1 MKKLLYINACVR
13 KESRTDFLSRKVLE
27 KALNQANDAGHE
39 VTIKELYIGNMDLQP
54 LTKERLEKRTELGN
68 CGDFSDPM
76 FDLAKEFA
84 QADEIVVGAPY
95 WDLSFPASLKVY
107 IENICVTGI
116 TFKYTEEGY
125 PVGLCKGKKLTYVTT
140 AGGNIGQFNF
150 GYDYVKTIAQ
160 GMFGIGEVEFVK
172 AEGLDIF
179 GADVEG
185 ILEEAVKTCI

>member
-13 KESRTDFLSRKVLE
+13 EESRTDFLSRKVLE
-27 KALNQANDAGHE
+27 KALNQANESGQE

-68 CGDFSDPM
+68 CGNFSDPM

-116 TFKYTEEGY
+116 TFRYSEEGY
-125 PVGLCKGKKLTYVTT
+125 PIGLCKGKKLTYVTT
-140 AGGNIGQFNF
+140 AGGHIGQFNF

-160 GMFGIGEVEFVK
+160 GMFGIGEVELVK

-185 ILEEAVKTCI
+185 IIKEAVKTCI